1 MQRKYGEYNFQSL
14 SGSQATPKFIKEFAS
29 QMSNKI
35 LDLQRS
41 GIEVV
46 DIVKGTVKEK
56 EVELNSLKCELQG
69 QSVSFEEEKIIF
81 DLIFNICSNYYFR
94 L

>member
-1 MQRKYGEYNFQSL
+1 MQRKYGEYNFQSS

-56 EVELNSLKCELQG
+56 EIELNSLKCELQG
-69 QSVSFEEEKIIF
+69 QSVSFEEEKK
-81 DLIFNICSNYYFR
+81 
-94 L
+94 

>member
-1 MQRKYGEYNFQSL
+1 MHHKYSEYNFQS
-14 SGSQATPKFIKEFAS
+14 SSVSQATSKFVREFAS

-35 LDLQRS
+35 SDLQRS
-41 GIEVV
+41 GVEVV

-56 EVELNSLKCELQG
+56 EIELNSLKCELQG
-69 QSVSFEEEKIIF
+69 Q
-81 DLIFNICSNYYFR
+81 L